1 VAEYNP
7 RLHNPKLHTTT
18 IGWHICPNVTP
29 KSPGHLVEK
38 ACFTELCHKKH
49 ALLHLGETME
59 KTFYETLLDRGMSES
74 EATRTTRHVADEAL
88 KILDHYQ
95 RRFTKI
101 GIALVILILLMAVET
116 GLSFLITIGRI

>member
-1 VAEYNP
+1 
-7 RLHNPKLHTTT
+7 
-18 IGWHICPNVTP
+18 
-29 KSPGHLVEK
+29 
-38 ACFTELCHKKH
+38 
-49 ALLHLGETME
+49 ME